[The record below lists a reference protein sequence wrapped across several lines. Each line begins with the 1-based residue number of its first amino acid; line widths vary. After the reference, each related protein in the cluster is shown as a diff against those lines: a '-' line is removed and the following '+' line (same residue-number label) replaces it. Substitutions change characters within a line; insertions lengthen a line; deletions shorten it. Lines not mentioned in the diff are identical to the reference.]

1 MATGDSGREAYTAIA
16 WGVGLSHERSDI
28 AGAEGFHSL
37 EGNMCGTAM
46 RGADALPGS
55 KATSR
60 AKGSHRNLGGLGS
73 GRQML
78 RERDGP
84 HREGEEPKPMMHGHE
99 KSDLVIV
106 AVKPANKARKAPAE
120 ASAGAVAA
128 ESVER
133 RAGAKGNTHQQS
145 TYWTQNQARV
155 SQALE
160 RIRQLV
166 PSHTRGRSRMR
177 ESRTYGSG
185 RGACHEMHVPTA
197 TAARVHHAAR
207 RRGGAWPL
215 AARAQQ
221 SGRIVRIG
229 NLSTANPRSA
239 PFYQSF
245 ERRLRDLG
253 HIEGQN
259 IVFEY
264 RNAEGEV
271 DRLPDLA
278 AELVR
283 LDASIIVTSTAAATS
298 AVKRATSTIPSLMV
312 AINYDPIALGHVD
325 NLARP
330 GGNVTGLYFQHLEL
344 LAKRFGLIKEM
355 LPSISR
361 VAVFFEFFTTD
372 QLEIVQTAN
381 LSVGAELQPIHL
393 QNPPYDFENAF
404 RVAARSGAQAIMVLE
419 SAPIFRGRHQIVQ
432 LAKDRRLPTSF
443 AFREYVQVGGL
454 VLYGVNFSAM
464 YRRAAEYVDKILRG
478 TKPADLPIEQ
488 STKFELVI
496 NLKTA
501 KTLGLEM
508 PSTLLALAD
517 EVIE

>member
-1 MATGDSGREAYTAIA
+1 M
-16 WGVGLSHERSDI
+16 VG
-28 AGAEGFHSL
+28 GA
-37 EGNMCGTAM
+37 
-46 RGADALPGS
+46 
-55 KATSR
+55 
-60 AKGSHRNLGGLGS
+60 
-73 GRQML
+73 
-78 RERDGP
+78 
-84 HREGEEPKPMMHGHE
+84 
-99 KSDLVIV
+99 
-106 AVKPANKARKAPAE
+106 AV
-120 ASAGAVAA
+120 
-128 ESVER
+128 
-133 RAGAKGNTHQQS
+133 
-145 TYWTQNQARV
+145 
-155 SQALE
+155 
-160 RIRQLV
+160 
-166 PSHTRGRSRMR
+166 
-177 ESRTYGSG
+177 
-185 RGACHEMHVPTA
+185 
-197 TAARVHHAAR
+197 
-207 RRGGAWPL
+207 AWPL
-215 AARAQQ
+215 AAHSQQ

-283 LDASIIVTSTAAATS
+283 LDASIIVTSTAAATN
-298 AVKRATSTIPSLMV
+298 AVKRATSTIPILMV

-355 LPSISR
+355 LPSVSR
-361 VAVFFEFFTTD
+361 VAVFFDSFTTD
-372 QLEIVQTAN
+372 QLEIVQAAN
-381 LSVGAELQPIHL
+381 QSVGLELQPLHL

-404 RVAARSGAQAIMVLE
+404 RAAARSAAEAIMVLE
-419 SAPIFRGRHQIVQ
+419 SAPIFRGRTQIVQ
-432 LAKDRRLPTSF
+432 LAKDNRLPTSF
-443 AFREYVQVGGL
+443 AFREYVEVGGL
-454 VLYGVNFSAM
+454 VSYGVNFSTM

-478 TKPADLPIEQ
+478 TKPADLPVEQ

-501 KTLGLEM
+501 KALDLTV
-508 PSTLLALAD
+508 PSPFLALAD

>member
-1 MATGDSGREAYTAIA
+1 MFG
-16 WGVGLSHERSDI
+16 
-28 AGAEGFHSL
+28 
-37 EGNMCGTAM
+37 M
-46 RGADALPGS
+46 
-55 KATSR
+55 
-60 AKGSHRNLGGLGS
+60 
-73 GRQML
+73 
-78 RERDGP
+78 
-84 HREGEEPKPMMHGHE
+84 
-99 KSDLVIV
+99 
-106 AVKPANKARKAPAE
+106 
-120 ASAGAVAA
+120 
-128 ESVER
+128 
-133 RAGAKGNTHQQS
+133 
-145 TYWTQNQARV
+145 
-155 SQALE
+155 
-160 RIRQLV
+160 
-166 PSHTRGRSRMR
+166 
-177 ESRTYGSG
+177 
-185 RGACHEMHVPTA
+185 
-197 TAARVHHAAR
+197 R
-207 RRGGAWPL
+207 RREFVSLFSGAAVAWPL
-215 AARAQQ
+215 AARSQQ
-221 SGRIVRIG
+221 FGRIVRIG

-298 AVKRATSTIPSLMV
+298 AVKRATSTIPILMV

-355 LPSISR
+355 LPSVSR
-361 VAVFFEFFTTD
+361 VAVFFDSFTTD
-372 QLEIVQTAN
+372 QLEIVQAAN
-381 LSVGAELQPIHL
+381 QSVGLELQPLHL

-404 RVAARSGAQAIMVLE
+404 RAAARSTAEAIMVLE
-419 SAPIFRGRHQIVQ
+419 FAPIFRGRTQIVQ
-432 LAKDRRLPTSF
+432 LAKDNRLPTSF
-443 AFREYVQVGGL
+443 AFREYVEVGGL
-454 VLYGVNFSAM
+454 VSYGVNFSTM

-478 TKPADLPIEQ
+478 TKPADLPVEQ

-501 KTLGLEM
+501 KALDLTV
-508 PSTLLALAD
+508 PSPFLALAD